1 MKKIILITFVLWCAI
16 AQPTRAQSMLIEL
29 NRQIDSLTKII
40 SAAPT
45 NDDLLV
51 QRGNLYHRLAINI
64 GRNAPAQYNEALTK
78 AYTDGEAAYRLNDK
92 NHKALGIMGDI
103 QGIAQATDK
112 ATMLYK
118 EAARLKSLSNIVG
131 YLRREGSEQPFAI
144 VVKGDARGNPEG
156 FGNEFY
162 AKAFAKTQKGSSVIA
177 LNQKSKRWLVFEA
190 IVAPNTPSAVK
201 LAETPLRNA
210 LRDSLKVVLNY
221 EAFKIKINQSLYL
234 YENTFD
240 KFIEGVFVRDV
251 VDAAGLSLVSRN
263 TTKRESGM
271 KGISTLLSEEVL
283 VLHLDEAMAIYQY
296 LDRLNANSNDLE
308 VVKANRKRNLKVMC
322 NSAILKSFVE
332 QEMTRWNYTE
342 ADKVDIRKGSKDE
355 EDDDRF

>member
-16 AQPTRAQSMLIEL
+16 TQLARAQSMLIEL

-40 SAAPT
+40 AAAPT

-64 GRNAPAQYNEALTK
+64 GRNAPTQYNEALTK

-92 NHKALGIMGDI
+92 NYKALGIMGDI

-201 LAETPLRNA
+201 LAETSLRNA
-210 LRDSLKVVLNY
+210 LRDSLKVTLNY

-251 VDAAGLSLVSRN
+251 VDAAGLSLVRRN
-263 TTKRESGM
+263 NNLVAGM
-271 KGISTLLSEEVL
+271 KGIRFLLSDEMDII
-283 VLHLDEAMAIYQY
+283 HLDEAQAIYQY

-308 VVKANRKRNLKVMC
+308 VVKATRKSNLKEMAK
-322 NSAILKSFVE
+322 SAILKPFVE
-332 QEMTRWNYTE
+332 QEMIRFNYTDAE
-342 ADKVDIRKGSKDE
+342 KKEVLDIEKD
-355 EDDDRF
+355 F